1 VPNWSYNVL
10 TVTGPSE
17 RLREFKHAVR
27 SAEPDP
33 ETGKRAVLDFGG
45 HLPMPP
51 ELSADAGN
59 LADGR
64 LPTWYAWRLEH
75 WGTKWNAL
83 WPTLSG
89 TIRSGELRYRFQT
102 AWTPP
107 VEWLQ
112 FVAMAHPSLAFELTY
127 QEERDHFSGVMRF
140 EAGRLVADRCRADLS
155 GAGEMG
161 GTTRPAARHIG

>member
-27 SAEPDP
+27 SAQPDP
-33 ETGKRAVLDFGG
+33 ETGKRAVLDLGR

-51 ELSADAGN
+51 EL
-59 LADGR
+59 LADKGDLAAGR
-64 LPTWYAWRLEH
+64 LPDWSACRLEH
-75 WGTKWNAL
+75 WGTKWNAM
-83 WPTLSG
+83 WPTLSW
-89 TIRSGELRYRFQT
+89 TLRSGELRYRFQT

-112 FVAMAHPSLAFELTY
+112 FVAAVHPALAFELTY
-127 QEERDHFSGVMRF
+127 QEELDHFSGVMRF
-140 EAGRLVADRCRADLS
+140 EAGGIVEDRCRSDLPT
-155 GAGEMG
+155 AGVDPGQGSSM
-161 GTTRPAARHIG
+161 RAS